1 MNHEKTQLE
10 LKLKILL
17 HQKELIHYYKE
28 AKELSSLL
36 TEWSLQLKQEQTFTI
51 CTGGG
56 PGIMEGANRGAFE
69 AEGTS
74 IELNISLPF

>member
-1 MNHEKTQLE
+1 M
-10 LKLKILL
+10 
-17 HQKELIHYYKE
+17 
-28 AKELSSLL
+28 SSLL
-36 TEWSLQLKQEQTFTI
+36 TEWSLQLEQEHTFTI

-69 AEGTS
+69 AEGTL